1 MESRLD
7 RRRLLKSGAAAA
19 SAIAISKRS
28 SVFAAPATIKQT
40 GSKVK
45 VTYWGSFSDALG
57 EAETAVVKMFNDSQQ
72 DVELDYQ
79 FQGTYEETA
88 QKLTAALAAKQTPD
102 ISLLSD
108 VWWFKFYINNTLAP
122 MNDFISA
129 NEIDT
134 TDFVDSLYIEG
145 VRNDKVYWLPF
156 ARSTPLF
163 YYNKEAFTEAGLEGP
178 PATWSEFAENAPK
191 LLKKDGDKITQ
202 AAFSHPNAGSYI
214 AWLFQGVDWA
224 WGGSYSDP
232 DFTIRINEQ
241 PSVDAGNFYRASV
254 ADGWATA
261 VDDQV
266 KDFVNGLCAATTAST
281 GGLAGITKDAQ
292 FEFGTAFLPEE
303 KGFGCST
310 GGAGLALLNQDSKE
324 KQEAAFKYIAFA
336 TSPETTTYWSQNTG
350 YMPVRKSAATSQSM
364 LDFFA
369 TNPNFKVAVD
379 QLAKTKPQ
387 DSARVFIPGGDQ
399 IIGKGL
405 EQITINQLDAQ
416 AAFDDVAKTLADEAK
431 PVIEALKN
439 LQ

>member
-7 RRRLLKSGAAAA
+7 RRSLLKSGAAAA

-57 EAETAVVKMFNDSQQ
+57 EAETAVAKMFNDSQQ

-108 VWWFKFYINNTLAP
+108 VWWFKIYIHNTLAP
-122 MNDFISA
+122 MNDFISS

-163 YYNKEAFTEAGLEGP
+163 YYNKEAFADAGIEGP
-178 PATWSEFAENAPK
+178 PATWSDFAEVAPK
-191 LLKKDGDKITQ
+191 LVKKDGDTVTQ
-202 AAFSHPNAGSYI
+202 AAFAHPNAGSYI

-224 WGGSYSDP
+224 WGGSFSDP

-241 PSVDAGNFYRASV
+241 PSVDAGNFYRQSI
-254 ADGWATA
+254 ADGWAVA
-261 VDDQV
+261 VEDQD

-292 FEFGTAFLPEE
+292 FEFGTAFAGREAVRLQHWWRRTRPDESRLE
-303 KGFGCST
+303 GEAGSGIQVHCVRDVTRNHDLLVAKHWLHARAQVGGDQPIDAGFLRNESELQSCGRSAREDQTARLRPRLHPGRRSDHRQRARANHDQSARRSSGFRRCR
-310 GGAGLALLNQDSKE
+310 
-324 KQEAAFKYIAFA
+324 
-336 TSPETTTYWSQNTG
+336 QNTG
-350 YMPVRKSAATSQSM
+350 
-364 LDFFA
+364 
-369 TNPNFKVAVD
+369 
-379 QLAKTKPQ
+379 
-387 DSARVFIPGGDQ
+387 
-399 IIGKGL
+399 
-405 EQITINQLDAQ
+405 
-416 AAFDDVAKTLADEAK
+416 
-431 PVIEALKN
+431 
-439 LQ
+439 